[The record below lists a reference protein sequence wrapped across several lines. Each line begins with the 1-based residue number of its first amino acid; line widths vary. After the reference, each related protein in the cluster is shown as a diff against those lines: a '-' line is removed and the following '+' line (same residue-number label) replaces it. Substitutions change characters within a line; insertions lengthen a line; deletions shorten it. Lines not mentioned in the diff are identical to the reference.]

1 MSSTCGSCTLRPAPW
16 RPPSRLPWSSCWRG
30 MWPWTTRPC
39 AHSPSR
45 SGPPSPC
52 SRCRR
57 PIWPCTTA
65 SWQELCHD
73 RRHHGVHRGHGGA
86 AGRPADHVQ
95 AAHAVHAAGRAPAQG
110 GQGGRSARRARG
122 LRAGGSGPPVPA
134 GRSTAQGLRPAAG
147 QDLRHVQGSGAQAA
161 HAEDARARRGDFLE
175 RATNVLMFGL
185 PGVGKSHVAAAIG
198 HALVDNGH
206 SVLFAP
212 AYRVVQ
218 DLLAAKRDLA
228 LPRALR
234 RLDVF
239 DLLILDDIGYVQ
251 QSQDEAEVLF
261 TMMAERYERR
271 SLLITSNLVF
281 SEWDRIFK
289 NPMTTAA
296 AIDRVVHH
304 SVILEF

>member
-1 MSSTCGSCTLRPAPW
+1 MQKMR
-16 RPPSRLPWSSCWRG
+16 
-30 MWPWTTRPC
+30 
-39 AHSPSR
+39 
-45 SGPPSPC
+45 
-52 SRCRR
+52 
-57 PIWPCTTA
+57 
-65 SWQELCHD
+65 EL
-73 RRHHGVHRGHGGA
+73 G
-86 AGRPADHVQ
+86 
-95 AAHAVHAAGRAPAQG
+95 
-110 GQGGRSARRARG
+110 
-122 LRAGGSGPPVPA
+122 
-134 GRSTAQGLRPAAG
+134 
-147 QDLRHVQGSGAQAA
+147 
-161 HAEDARARRGDFLE
+161 RGDFLE

-304 SVILEF
+304 SVILEFAGVTSYRGEEAKDRLPRTDAPPPARATKRSERAEAGQ

>member
-1 MSSTCGSCTLRPAPW
+1 MTAATTVFTAEMEARLGDLLTTFKLPTLSTQLAERLLKAGKADALPVVLEVCELEAQDRHSRRVDRLRKASDL
-16 RPPSRLPWSSCWRG
+16 PPGKTFDTFKDRVPKPLMQKMR
-30 MWPWTTRPC
+30 
-39 AHSPSR
+39 
-45 SGPPSPC
+45 
-52 SRCRR
+52 
-57 PIWPCTTA
+57 
-65 SWQELCHD
+65 EL
-73 RRHHGVHRGHGGA
+73 G
-86 AGRPADHVQ
+86 
-95 AAHAVHAAGRAPAQG
+95 
-110 GQGGRSARRARG
+110 
-122 LRAGGSGPPVPA
+122 
-134 GRSTAQGLRPAAG
+134 
-147 QDLRHVQGSGAQAA
+147 
-161 HAEDARARRGDFLE
+161 RGDFLE

-218 DLLAAKRDLA
+218 DLLAAKRDL
-228 LPRALR
+228 
-234 RLDVF
+234 F

-304 SVILEF
+304 SVILEFAGVTSYRGEEAKDRLPRTDAPPPARATKRSERAEAGQ